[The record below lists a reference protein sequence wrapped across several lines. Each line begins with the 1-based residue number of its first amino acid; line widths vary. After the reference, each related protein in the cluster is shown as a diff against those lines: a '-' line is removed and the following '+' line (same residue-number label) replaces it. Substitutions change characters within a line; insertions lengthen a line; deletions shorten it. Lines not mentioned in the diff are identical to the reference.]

1 MRTISKVAI
10 HNVYTEGKTAVIDFP
25 TPVTI
30 LTGYNGIGKSTT
42 LAVIHSTLSIY
53 GKREFL
59 FPRTNWASQIHFDSG
74 LIVNHAKIGR
84 VLESTYGT
92 SLAGKNNNTTE
103 SLKDFYQRIFSAVTN
118 IVKNRNIL
126 ISKEGERRDSRST
139 NFMALAQSPKKRGR
153 EDSHLSDQDGEVQ
166 SILYCDE
173 LFNFS
178 LISDEIE
185 NLDDLDI
192 FSKKNTLDKTLYRLM
207 RRFAA
212 LDQSSIVNENLT
224 ALINSIKGVFA
235 ASNMPDELRRKLD
248 VYESNLYINRHE
260 HFLKEANVFFRMTGR
275 EVFLDNEGFL
285 SVRLDP
291 IEVNKDEVKWFNLS
305 KGEKTLLSLL
315 LAAFLSRGKS
325 TIFLLDEP
333 DLSLHLKWQKQLL
346 TSLCRLAPEA
356 QFIISTHSP
365 AMVGTI
371 DDERILNISSF
382 SKA

>member
-1 MRTISKVAI
+1 MRKISKVAI
-10 HNVYTEGKTAVIDFP
+10 HNVYIEGNTAVIDFP

-30 LTGYNGIGKSTT
+30 ITGYNGIGKSTT
-42 LAVIHSTLSIY
+42 LAVIHSTLSLY
-53 GKREFL
+53 GKKEFL

-74 LIVNHAKIGR
+74 LIVNHVKIGR
-84 VLESTYGT
+84 VLESTLST
-92 SLAGKNNNTTE
+92 SLPDNKINTTD
-103 SLKDFYQRIFSAVTN
+103 SLKDFYVRIVSAITN
-118 IVKNRNIL
+118 IVKNKNIV

-139 NFMALAQSPKKRGR
+139 NFMNLAHSIRKRVKKDSQPSPV
-153 EDSHLSDQDGEVQ
+153 ESEVQ

-178 LISDEIE
+178 LSSDEAE

-192 FSKKNTLDKTLYRLM
+192 FSKKNTLDKTLYMLM
-207 RRFAA
+207 RRFSA
-212 LDQSSIVNENLT
+212 LDQSSVVNEDFT
-224 ALINSIKGVFA
+224 ALLSSIKGMFE
-235 ASNMPDELRRKLD
+235 ASQIPEELRRKLE
-248 VYESNLYINRHE
+248 VYESNLYANRHE
-260 HFLKEANVFFRMTGR
+260 HFFREANIFFRMTGR
-275 EVFLDNEGFL
+275 EVFLDGEGFL
-285 SVRLDP
+285 GVKLEP
-291 IEVNKDEVKWFNLS
+291 INTNKNEVKWFNLS

-346 TSLCRLAPEA
+346 TSLCRLAPDA

-365 AMVGTI
+365 AMVGTV
-371 DDERILNISSF
+371 DHERILNISSF